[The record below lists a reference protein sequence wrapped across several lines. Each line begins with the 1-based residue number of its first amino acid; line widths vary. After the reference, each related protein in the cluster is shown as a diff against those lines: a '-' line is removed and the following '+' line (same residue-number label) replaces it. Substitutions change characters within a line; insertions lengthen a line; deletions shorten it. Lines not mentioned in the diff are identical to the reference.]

1 MCDEFNNKR
10 MKFYV
15 IGIDDN
21 QQQYFSPEIMK
32 VISSHTVFSGGARH
46 HEIAEPFLP
55 QSYTWIDIV
64 VPLKNVFQQYKS
76 YDEVV
81 VFASGDPLFFGF
93 ANTIQREMPEAEIIL
108 YPSFNSLQM
117 LAHRL
122 VLPYQD
128 MHIVS
133 LTGRPWLK
141 FDQALIEGQS
151 KIGVLT
157 DNKEHIPSAIAE
169 RMLEYGYDN
178 YVMYIGELLGNKEKE
193 RVSTLELKDVIGK
206 TFQFP
211 NNLILIKTETRNRPF
226 GIPESDFHLLNGR
239 AKMITKMPIRLL
251 SLSLLDLRDKSVFW
265 DVGFCTGSVSVEA
278 KMQFPHLE
286 VFAFEQRQEGKE
298 LMQNNARRFGTPGIT
313 SFIGDF
319 TQTDISTLPVP
330 DAVFIGGHGGKMN
343 EIVAKLSEVLNPN
356 GVIVFNSVS
365 DESRDMFVEAIANK
379 GLKPDQSITIKVD
392 DFNAIDVMKA
402 TKGLN

>member
-1 MCDEFNNKR
+1 

-21 QQQYFSPEIMK
+21 QQQYFSPEIK
-32 VISSHTVFSGGARH
+32 EAISSHAVFSGGARH
-46 HEIAEPFLP
+46 HEIVESFLP
-55 QSYTWIDIV
+55 KEYTWIDIV
-64 VPLKNVFQQYKS
+64 VPLKNVFQQYQS
-76 YDEVV
+76 HNEIV

-108 YPSFNSLQM
+108 YPFFNSLQM

-178 YVMYIGELLGNKEKE
+178 YIMHIGELLGNKEKE
-193 RVSTLELKDVIGK
+193 KVSTLELKEVIGK
-206 TFQFP
+206 IFQFP
-211 NNLILIKTETRNRPF
+211 NNLILTKTESRNRPF

-239 AKMITKMPIRLL
+239 AKMITKMPVRLL
-251 SLSLLDLRDKSVFW
+251 SMSMLSMRDKSVFW

-286 VFAFEQRQEGKE
+286 IFAFEQREEGKE
-298 LMQNNARRFGTPGIT
+298 LIENNARRFGTPGIT
-313 SFIGDF
+313 SFTGDF
-319 TQTDISTLPVP
+319 TQTDISRLPIP

-343 EIVAKLSEVLNPN
+343 EIVTKLTEVLNPK

-365 DESRDMFVEAIANK
+365 DESWNMFLEAIENN
-379 GLKPDQSITIKVD
+379 GLKLEQSITIKVD
-392 DFNAIDVMKA
+392 DFNTIDVMKA
-402 TKGLN
+402 IKSLN